1 VSIFV
6 LISGVVLL
14 THKKPEPKSLSS
26 RSTAALGSV
35 GPRLELRQRSLSAR
49 KGKAKPKGGGVD
61 DRDDEETMVDGE
73 EEVLWGVGDASDEE
87 DSGNDGEGQDD
98 DVDHHQH
105 PMYKG
110 AGGQLNGNRSRSR
123 LHGGEE
129 GEGLLPDRD
138 EEELEDFAPPPAH
151 PFRDTLEP

>member
-35 GPRLELRQRSLSAR
+35 GPRLELRQRSVSAR
-49 KGKAKPKGGGVD
+49 KGKAKPKGVGVD

-129 GEGLLPDRD
+129 GEGLLPGRD
-138 EEELEDFAPPPAH
+138 EELEDFAPPPAH